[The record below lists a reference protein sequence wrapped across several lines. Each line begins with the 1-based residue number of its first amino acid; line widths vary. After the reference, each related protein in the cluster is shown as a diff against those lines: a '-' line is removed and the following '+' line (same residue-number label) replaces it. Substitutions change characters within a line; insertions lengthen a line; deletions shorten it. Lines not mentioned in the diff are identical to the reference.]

1 MKIIWKILWKVISAV
16 TPNRNIGKI
25 NFDIIRGEVA
35 KHLVK
40 SSGSILKMNK
50 GVIFT
55 SDLEV
60 GNNSGL
66 GYKCRINGKV
76 IMGDNVIMAPFVQ
89 MYTANHNYNQ
99 KNIPICQQGIEKER
113 PIIISDDVWI
123 GCSAI
128 ILAGVHIGKGA
139 VIGAGAVVTKDVP
152 DYAVVGGNPAKVIK
166 YRV

>member
-76 IMGDNVIMAPFVQ
+76 I
-89 MYTANHNYNQ
+89 
-99 KNIPICQQGIEKER
+99 
-113 PIIISDDVWI
+113 I
-123 GCSAI
+123 G
-128 ILAGVHIGKGA
+128 
-139 VIGAGAVVTKDVP
+139 
-152 DYAVVGGNPAKVIK
+152 
-166 YRV
+166 R